1 MAIWGENIDMTGM
14 RCPNCGFY
22 NLSARSKC
30 ARCGKPLPELESGA
44 ENLFDQKLGEETGEG
59 SGSIKEAEI
68 VSTSSARMDTE
79 PKEFE
84 PELTAGGK
92 EPPKPV
98 PEVPSFDESKSV
110 KELPSFDDSAVSKL
124 SAESELGALSQFFK
138 SVKKKVEPE
147 VIKEP
152 KEEINFAGEQSKQ
165 EPVSEEA
172 SLSQIEI
179 KAEASTGSDFKPG
192 FEEPLF
198 PEFGASV
205 SKAEKSETESA
216 VSSPFEPTWGRRAMA
231 GLIDFIIY
239 LIISLGFIF
248 IGKWASGLDFSS
260 LSNWEIFRLFLIP
273 IGIMV
278 VLVIWFYQVF
288 FLAVLGQTPGGMV
301 LGIEVVDQKSMKMS
315 LGKAWL
321 RAILYIICLLP
332 LGMGFLPSLWGRS
345 WLDKIVKTKLVSW
358 K

>member
-1 MAIWGENIDMTGM
+1 MGENIDMTGM

-30 ARCGKPLPELESGA
+30 ARCGKPLPELDSGS
-44 ENLFDQKLGEETGEG
+44 ENLFDQETGEQTSEG

-68 VSTSSARMDTE
+68 VSTSEARMDTE

-84 PELTAGGK
+84 PELTAGEK
-92 EPPKPV
+92 APPKPA

-110 KELPSFDDSAVSKL
+110 KELPSFDDSAVSKM

-147 VIKEP
+147 VSREP
-152 KEEINFAGEQSKQ
+152 VEEISFAGEKSKE

-179 KAEASTGSDFKPG
+179 KPEPSTGSDFKPG

-205 SKAEKSETESA
+205 SKAEKSESESA
-216 VSSPFEPTWGRRAMA
+216 ISSPFEPSLVRIILA
-231 GLIDFIIY
+231 GLIDFIFY
-239 LIISLGFIF
+239 LIISSGFIF
-248 IGKWASGLDFSS
+248 MGKWASGLDFSS
-260 LSNWEIFRLFLIP
+260 LSNSEIFHLFLIP

-278 VLVIWFYQVF
+278 AMVIWLYQVF

-301 LGIEVVDQKSMKMS
+301 LGIEVVDQKSMRMS

-321 RAILYIICLLP
+321 RAIIYIICLIP
-332 LGMGFLPSLWGRS
+332 LGIGFLPSLWGRS
-345 WLDKIVKTKLVSW
+345 WLDKIARTKLVSW